1 MCGDWV
7 DTWWLDHEWGLF
19 WCFKASLEISAFS
32 SRILTRKFPREIQKS
47 GKLDGKLKIQNKSS
61 KSRNLRACALA
72 RLRASALARGRAS
85 ARARKRASAQI
96 YWFWTFFFEFSIFR
110 PIFRPIFRTKFTH
123 IFNTPPTCLV
133 TPHLWS
139 NHLALAQLTHK
150 WPRNYQK
157 TVFPADISD
166 FWIFRGN
173 FRSIFGSKMPKFPN
187 LL

>member
-1 MCGDWV
+1 MHVFLFYFGE
-7 DTWWLDHEWGLF
+7 LPYYEQSPSYAPRAARSGL
-19 WCFKASLEISAFS
+19 KASV
-32 SRILTRKFPREIQKS
+32 SRAAIRVGSTWH
-47 GKLDGKLKIQNKSS
+47 
-61 KSRNLRACALA
+61 C
-72 RLRASALARGRAS
+72 ASAQ
-85 ARARKRASAQI
+85 ARKRASAQARKRASAQARKRASAQARKRASAQARKRANLLI
-96 YWFWTFFFEFSIFR
+96 LNFFFEFSIFR

-166 FWIFRGN
+166 F
-173 FRSIFGSKMPKFPN
+173 
-187 LL
+187 